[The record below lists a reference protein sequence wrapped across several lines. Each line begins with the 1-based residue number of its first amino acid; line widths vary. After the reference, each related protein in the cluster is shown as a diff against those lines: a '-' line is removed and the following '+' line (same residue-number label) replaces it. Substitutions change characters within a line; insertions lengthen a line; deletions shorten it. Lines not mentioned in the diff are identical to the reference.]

1 MLPVFPIR
9 LILIVLIVAA
19 VGAVLGIATAAVRK
33 GKNVFKMQGVAWFLT
48 ALMIIA
54 AIGIGR
60 ARSNTSTPEPPHS
73 APGVSDSYVWDD
85 AGVLSSGTK
94 RTLNERNDR
103 LWNRHNVT
111 IGVVTCDYGGDDL
124 YDYAWKQ
131 AEAMGLGGYDM
142 VVALDISGD
151 NYYLLT
157 GSDLSRDF
165 TDRDSAS
172 YLDRY
177 METPFAKGDYD
188 KAVLKLTEALED
200 WYDSYYG

>member
-1 MLPVFPIR
+1 MLPVFPIK
-9 LILIVLIVAA
+9 LILIVLAVAA
-19 VGAVLGIATAAVRK
+19 VGAVLGVAAAAVRQ
-33 GKNVFKMQGVAWFLT
+33 GKNVFKMQGVAWFFT

-54 AIGIGR
+54 AICIGQ
-60 ARSNTSTPEPPHS
+60 ARSNAPTPDLPHN
-73 APGVSDSYVWDD
+73 APGASDSYVWDD

-94 RTLNERNDR
+94 RTLNQRNDR
-103 LWNRHNVT
+103 LWDRHNVT
-111 IGVVTCDYGGDDL
+111 IGVVTCNYGGGDL

-142 VVALDISGD
+142 IVALDISGD

-165 TDRDSAS
+165 TDWDSAG

-188 KAVLKLTEALED
+188 KAVLKLTEALEG